1 MTIYVI
7 NVIYYSMIFFF
18 LCGRNWLPWFSAPFT
33 ELCILP
39 FSHFHHYLTV
49 MVDITM
55 LCNTIFFLLLL
66 INTLTYTINHEQ
78 LEEMRI
84 LPYEIT
90 RVPLFRLTSLN
101 VAEQTVH
108 LVLFWNLSGDVK
120 SFICIIRPGV
130 INYQ

>member
-1 MTIYVI
+1 
-7 NVIYYSMIFFF
+7 
-18 LCGRNWLPWFSAPFT
+18 
-33 ELCILP
+33 
-39 FSHFHHYLTV
+39 

-90 RVPLFRLTSLN
+90 RVPLLRLTSLN